1 MQIAYLLASG
11 QPATITPDACVEE
24 AHNSSAD
31 VTEDA
36 VEVGA
41 PVSDHVRQKP
51 EELTLDIVI
60 SNSPIEQPVDQM
72 SGVTSSMQAVQL
84 TGQKQQATVLTFSG
98 NFDRVGVVHDELI
111 RLKNE
116 GVLLTITTSLRTYD
130 NMVLRSINAN
140 RNARLA
146 HTLTAQ
152 LGFKQ
157 VRIAQTQTA
166 PAPSIPRASS
176 RNARGQQAANAQ
188 TGQPATQANASFWSR
203 ATNTGISVTP

>member
-60 SNSPIEQPVDQM
+60 SNSPIEQPVD
-72 SGVTSSMQAVQL
+72 QL